1 MKLYIPTTSL
11 NFNNILSTES
21 ISPKGFY
28 ALRGFG
34 YSRWFTIPEND
45 LDGVILLYESPAAFV
60 RPQSDME
67 DHPLLIEL
75 DTDEEFPIAMEGVRY
90 SKHSIYVNPWKTR
103 FIFRN
108 NEDRTVAYSLS
119 DSSLETKML
128 RLYKNKIVVES
139 IQGYFPVL
147 KGLSGDFDIK
157 ESFIEQDRRINKI
170 KGLLYGYYIGACLS
184 SSKDDIEQINV
195 LKEIQNIFA
204 SVVSS
209 LERTPSLVQNER
221 LEHLFISYI
230 KQNPL
235 YQELFAELGSFEKTN
250 NVLSILQKYGV
261 KAIQFD
267 WKSIVAELQQKD
279 KEPNKAMAWIK
290 SEISNLKRKMASRK
304 TLLSPDREEIITSN
318 GRVSKVL
325 AINNDESQLYISW
338 VNNVL
343 INSEFTGKV
352 SSTKEELADTIT
364 KSAIDTL
371 GAKWSDSPIRTFL
384 NQLRKHVRGE
394 EFTRPW
400 NNGVL
405 SSIAA
410 VITKG
415 DDWENLLSFMQS
427 KGMTD
432 YRLAFSFY
440 GILNGFANLTRDFT
454 DILLNEKSTYV
465 AEVYREFYG
474 QLHGV
479 TIDII
484 KDNKGDEV
492 GNNEQQRKEILDFFS
507 SITPKSGK
515 KKEKLEEGLRLCLD
529 RYNGNINL
537 PQFIMDLT
545 YFEEYGWKKP
555 NKPWKSMQEHYVPDY
570 NQRIGK
576 AAKKQNQSKKPI
588 QQEKGLFSG
597 ISEEL
602 HNLHPINATSVNFV
616 DDTNASNFILS
627 RSYLPNEVRDVLEKK
642 IISFQKDY
650 APNGYYYGREDS
662 PRTNDNTIKHFIN
675 KCTYTKGENPS
686 WIPVTEENK
695 ALLERLKQELY
706 DRYANRQDI
715 YHE

>member
-45 LDGVILLYESPAAFV
+45 MDGVILLYESPAAFV

-103 FIFRN
+103 FIFLN
-108 NEDRTVAYSLS
+108 EEDRSVAYSLS

-128 RLYKNKIVVES
+128 RLYNNKIVVES
-139 IQGYFPVL
+139 IQGSFPVL
-147 KGLSGDFDIK
+147 KGLSEDFAME
-157 ESFIEQDRRINKI
+157 ESFIEQDQRINKI

-184 SSKDDIEQINV
+184 SSKDYIEQINI

-221 LEHLFISYI
+221 LEHLFTSYI
-230 KQNPL
+230 KQDPL
-235 YQELFAELGSFEKTN
+235 YQELLAELGSFETTN

-290 SEISNLKRKMASRK
+290 SEIINLKREMASRK

-325 AINNDESQLYISW
+325 AINNDESQL
-338 VNNVL
+338 NNVL

-352 SSTKEELADTIT
+352 SSTKEELADAIT

-394 EFTRPW
+394 EFTQPW

-410 VITKG
+410 VIAKG

-454 DILLNEKSTYV
+454 DILLNEKNTYF

-474 QLHGV
+474 QLHGA
-479 TIDII
+479 TIDIAKVETTSI
-484 KDNKGDEV
+484 NIDNEKGKVEKEYSM
-492 GNNEQQRKEILDFFS
+492 EQQKKEIWDFFYS
-507 SITPKSGK
+507 FAPKSGDRK
-515 KKEKLEEGLRLCLD
+515 MKLEKGLHLCLE
-529 RYNGNINL
+529 RYTCNINL
-537 PQFIMDLT
+537 SQFIMELKD
-545 YFEEYGWKKP
+545 FGEYGWKKT
-555 NKPWKSMQEHYVPDY
+555 NKPWKSMQEHFYPNYKDNVDPYKNSIKKNTSEPSSLFDEEKENCKAISIIEDTAWIEKCVLLISDSRAQRQFVEDMKWFVENHNKTYNDKKKGIVP
-570 NQRIGK
+570 
-576 AAKKQNQSKKPI
+576 
-588 QQEKGLFSG
+588 
-597 ISEEL
+597 
-602 HNLHPINATSVNFV
+602 
-616 DDTNASNFILS
+616 
-627 RSYLPNEVRDVLEKK
+627 
-642 IISFQKDY
+642 
-650 APNGYYYGREDS
+650 GYYAGHDC
-662 PRTNDNTIKHFIN
+662 TNNRVK
-675 KCTYTKGENPS
+675 
-686 WIPVTEENK
+686 
-695 ALLERLKQELY
+695 ERLKTYMENKLKPRNEKMQWLSEIYAKIPIDRIIDYISKLY
-706 DRYANRQDI
+706 GI
-715 YHE
+715 

>member
-45 LDGVILLYESPAAFV
+45 MDGVILLYESPAAFV

-103 FIFRN
+103 FIFLN
-108 NEDRTVAYSLS
+108 EEDRSVAYSLS

-128 RLYKNKIVVES
+128 RLYNNKIVVES
-139 IQGYFPVL
+139 IQGSFPVL
-147 KGLSGDFDIK
+147 KGLSEDFAME
-157 ESFIEQDRRINKI
+157 ESFIEQDQRINKI

-184 SSKDDIEQINV
+184 SSKDYIEQINI

-221 LEHLFISYI
+221 LEHLFTSYI
-230 KQNPL
+230 KQDPL
-235 YQELFAELGSFEKTN
+235 YQELLAELGSFETTN

-290 SEISNLKRKMASRK
+290 SEIINLKREMASRK

-352 SSTKEELADTIT
+352 SSTKEELADAIT

-394 EFTRPW
+394 EFTQPW

-410 VITKG
+410 VIAKG

-454 DILLNEKSTYV
+454 DILLNEKNTYF

-474 QLHGV
+474 QLHGA
-479 TIDII
+479 TIDIAKVETTSI
-484 KDNKGDEV
+484 NIDNEKGKVEKEYSM
-492 GNNEQQRKEILDFFS
+492 EQQ
-507 SITPKSGK
+507 K
-515 KKEKLEEGLRLCLD
+515 KRNMGFLLLFCSEK
-529 RYNGNINL
+529 
-537 PQFIMDLT
+537 
-545 YFEEYGWKKP
+545 W
-555 NKPWKSMQEHYVPDY
+555 
-570 NQRIGK
+570 
-576 AAKKQNQSKKPI
+576 
-588 QQEKGLFSG
+588 
-597 ISEEL
+597 
-602 HNLHPINATSVNFV
+602 
-616 DDTNASNFILS
+616 
-627 RSYLPNEVRDVLEKK
+627 
-642 IISFQKDY
+642 
-650 APNGYYYGREDS
+650 
-662 PRTNDNTIKHFIN
+662 
-675 KCTYTKGENPS
+675 
-686 WIPVTEENK
+686 
-695 ALLERLKQELY
+695 
-706 DRYANRQDI
+706 
-715 YHE
+715 